1 MNRGQ
6 YTAGIQRIEGTMK
19 QERKSIM
26 KNERGVALIVAMVM
40 LLLLTMIGIFALN
53 TSSTEL
59 RIVGNYRNTEEA
71 FFVADAGV
79 AYAQTAATIYDS
91 LRLGPPVPVTSW
103 PVTGT
108 APVSVGSDQADVT
121 VVWVASSNI
130 VPAKIAAVTD
140 PDAVKVI
147 NHFMG
152 TITGHGP
159 NNATVILES
168 EFVRLY

>member
-1 MNRGQ
+1 
-6 YTAGIQRIEGTMK
+6 
-19 QERKSIM
+19 
-26 KNERGVALIVAMVM
+26 
-40 LLLLTMIGIFALN
+40 
-53 TSSTEL
+53 
-59 RIVGNYRNTEEA
+59 
-71 FFVADAGV
+71 
-79 AYAQTAATIYDS
+79 
-91 LRLGPPVPVTSW
+91 
-103 PVTGT
+103 
-108 APVSVGSDQADVT
+108 VSVSSNSADVG